1 MIVDRRE
8 ADEFKTE
15 TTELATE
22 GGIKAL
28 CLTVR
33 WRSNEGP
40 LREPQS
46 EFCQRAVN
54 EMNRNGPFADRRS
67 YAFDVARPNI
77 TDGEDTGQIRFQHL
91 GNVARPLPQRF
102 SHRIE
107 IPACDGESFIVER
120 DATSEPF
127 GSRGCSGHDEGVAN
141 GMTGVQQASCSC

>member
-22 GGIKAL
+22 GGIEAL

-54 EMNRNGPFADRRS
+54 
-67 YAFDVARPNI
+67 
-77 TDGEDTGQIRFQHL
+77 
-91 GNVARPLPQRF
+91 
-102 SHRIE
+102 
-107 IPACDGESFIVER
+107 
-120 DATSEPF
+120 
-127 GSRGCSGHDEGVAN
+127 
-141 GMTGVQQASCSC
+141 

>member
-1 MIVDRRE
+1 MD
-8 ADEFKTE
+8 
-15 TTELATE
+15 
-22 GGIKAL
+22 
-28 CLTVR
+28 
-33 WRSNEGP
+33 
-40 LREPQS
+40 
-46 EFCQRAVN
+46 
-54 EMNRNGPFADRRS
+54 RNGAFADSGS
-67 YAFDVARPNI
+67 YPLDIARPNI

-91 GNVARPLPQRF
+91 RNVARSLPQRL